1 MAAALAEPANVN
13 SVDVMMGGNSRS
25 RRMRIASAW
34 TLMPTRGV
42 DGLLLDRI
50 CGCRLAIGV
59 EMEPS
64 YRSTNAY
71 IDNDDRVVGGRLAT
85 HFEEQSPVNVWKFE
99 SVHCTLALLLSLSPL
114 DFSRQK
120 DRDLTL
126 PCSQ

>member
-1 MAAALAEPANVN
+1 M
-13 SVDVMMGGNSRS
+13 
-25 RRMRIASAW
+25 
-34 TLMPTRGV
+34 
-42 DGLLLDRI
+42 LLDRI
-50 CGCRLAIGV
+50 CGCHLAIGV

-71 IDNDDRVVGGRLAT
+71 IDNDDRVVGGRLVT
-85 HFEEQSPVNVWKFE
+85 HFEQ
-99 SVHCTLALLLSLSPL
+99 HCTLAFLLSLSPL